1 MINTRGVWT
10 VKKQLIDNK
19 AQKIDIDPDTLN
31 NYYCSVSNESTLT
44 PCPSKPPNFPFSSKS
59 TFTFKPVDYKILIS
73 QFRKLKNSSKT
84 QPDITGL
91 SPLML
96 KLTIGSPNVISG
108 ILNIINKSLL
118 ESQFPENLKTSVITP
133 IPKQN
138 DATEPIHFRPVAAQP
153 FLSLLIEK
161 CAHNQ
166 IMTYLSEHNI
176 LYQGQFG
183 FRPFHSCETAM
194 IALIDSV
201 HNQIN
206 LGNICI
212 LVSLDLSKAFDVL
225 VREFLLEKLRWYGI
239 DPKWFS
245 AYLSYRSQVVKGAN
259 GKLSHVKFT
268 IHGCPQGS
276 VIGPLIFC
284 VYVNDLPLVIKN
296 CLTIL
301 YADDT
306 QLCIGPPSSLNFL
319 IRKVESDLLAVQNW
333 MVGNGMKINV
343 KKTQL
348 IILGNAHNVA
358 KIGQITINFDGV
370 TITSQSTIKCLGLKI
385 DSKLS
390 WYDHINDLSRKCHFV
405 AKSLHPLRPIISM
418 QNYLKIMNACVI
430 SLVNYMVAIWGT
442 AAKKHLRIIES
453 CMRKSARNILGMRKF
468 DPVSDYMHTKLKWLL
483 PQENHF
489 YRINLFIF
497 QVSQRKLP
505 YFNDFLVRSSEIH
518 DHFTR
523 GNDTIRSTVCPKN
536 KSGEKCMNYLAINAW
551 NKLPSCLTGNVNVII
566 FKRELKKFILEN
578 GSILT

>member
-1 MINTRGVWT
+1 MNEFGGGVAILFRESLTHKRIQLERHELAKAEPKFTVSNSDIDEMELLFSEHLEKQCNFYICGDFNIHMEDTNNTQIKKFQNLLKRLSLRELVNGPTRGKARLDLIITNDNDENTQHKVDSMINTRGVWT

-284 VYVNDLPLVIKN
+284 VYVNDLPLLN
-296 CLTIL
+296 PTSWL
-301 YADDT
+301 Y
-306 QLCIGPPSSLNFL
+306 
-319 IRKVESDLLAVQNW
+319 
-333 MVGNGMKINV
+333 
-343 KKTQL
+343 KT
-348 IILGNAHNVA
+348 G
-358 KIGQITINFDGV
+358 
-370 TITSQSTIKCLGLKI
+370 
-385 DSKLS
+385 
-390 WYDHINDLSRKCHFV
+390 W
-405 AKSLHPLRPIISM
+405 
-418 QNYLKIMNACVI
+418 
-430 SLVNYMVAIWGT
+430 
-442 AAKKHLRIIES
+442 
-453 CMRKSARNILGMRKF
+453 
-468 DPVSDYMHTKLKWLL
+468 
-483 PQENHF
+483 
-489 YRINLFIF
+489 
-497 QVSQRKLP
+497 
-505 YFNDFLVRSSEIH
+505 
-518 DHFTR
+518 
-523 GNDTIRSTVCPKN
+523 
-536 KSGEKCMNYLAINAW
+536 
-551 NKLPSCLTGNVNVII
+551 
-566 FKRELKKFILEN
+566 
-578 GSILT
+578 